1 MDKKS
6 KMKNRIFAGFL
17 ALTLMGCKPVLVKGE
32 ELVQEEIQT
41 DITLTEIVNDEDI
54 CLDEDYLNYLK
65 ENNIE
70 VINGDIKVETKEQFI
85 AIRDYYVNYLKSN
98 EELVDYVRLDDYD
111 FLYENGYIECDTN
124 GFVALNIFLLNS
136 HTINEELKQELIN
149 DGIVV
154 INEQMLTGNLW
165 EIQDFSVSI
174 PYYNRDSVNTGRD
187 SFVTFNPIVFD
198 GKIRRIYNMVE
209 NDMKSWNNNATA
221 NDYISLG
228 DKYLMCFSDLDEDAE
243 FKYSELD
250 AMSKYYLRLYTHP
263 IRKVLKNNYKYWLNV
278 SEALADD
285 FSSLEETKDYIKK
298 IVTPKVKVK

>member
-70 VINGDIKVETKEQFI
+70 VVDGGIKVETKEQFI

-98 EELVDYVRLDDYD
+98 EELAEQVDLDNYDYFYNLGEYDYD
-111 FLYENGYIECDTN
+111 ASGL
-124 GFVALNIFLLNS
+124 VALNIFLLNS
-136 HTINEELKQELIN
+136 HMISDELKQELI
-149 DGIVV
+149 DEKIVV
-154 INEQMLTGNLW
+154 VGEQL
-165 EIQDFSVSI
+165 FSCDLYAVDSFATSI

-198 GKIRRIYNMVE
+198 GKIRKIYNMVE

-228 DKYLMCFSDLDEDAE
+228 DKYLMCFSDLDKNAE

-250 AMSKYYLRLYTHP
+250 IMIKYYLECYMIP
-263 IRKVLKNNYKYWLNV
+263 IDDLLRKNYPYWLYF
-278 SEALADD
+278 SEATSSVS
-285 FSSLEETKDYIKK
+285 SSLKEIEDYIRG

>member
-41 DITLTEIVNDEDI
+41 DITLTGIVNDEDI

-111 FLYENGYIECDTN
+111 YFYNLGEDDYDTT
-124 GFVALNIFLLNS
+124 GLVALNIFLLNS
-136 HTINEELKQELIN
+136 HMISDELKQELI
-149 DGIVV
+149 DEKIVV
-154 INEQMLTGNLW
+154 VGELL
-165 EIQDFSVSI
+165 FSGDLYAVDSFATSI

-198 GKIRRIYNMVE
+198 GKIRKIYNMVE

-228 DKYLMCFSDLDEDAE
+228 DKYLMCFSDLDKNAE

-250 AMSKYYLRLYTHP
+250 IMIKYYLECYMIP
-263 IRKVLKNNYKYWLNV
+263 IDDLLRKNYPYWLYF
-278 SEALADD
+278 SEATSSVS
-285 FSSLEETKDYIKK
+285 SSLKEIEDYIRG

>member
-70 VINGDIKVETKEQFI
+70 VVNGDIKVETKEQFI

-111 FLYENGYIECDTN
+111 YFYNLGEDDYDTT
-124 GFVALNIFLLNS
+124 GLVALNIFLLNS
-136 HTINEELKQELIN
+136 HMISDELRQELI
-149 DGIVV
+149 DEKIVV
-154 INEQMLTGNLW
+154 VGELL
-165 EIQDFSVSI
+165 FSGDLYAVNSFATSI

-198 GKIRRIYNMVE
+198 GRIRKIYNMVE

-228 DKYLMCFSDLDEDAE
+228 DKYLMCFSDLDKNAE

-250 AMSKYYLRLYTHP
+250 VMSKYYLELYMIP
-263 IRKVLKNNYKYWLNV
+263 IDSLLKNNYQYWLYFA
-278 SEALADD
+278 EATSDD
-285 FSSLEETKDYIKK
+285 FSSLEETKEYIKK

>member
-70 VINGDIKVETKEQFI
+70 VVDGGIKVETKEQFI

-98 EELVDYVRLDDYD
+98 EELAEQVDLDNYDYFYNLGEYDYD
-111 FLYENGYIECDTN
+111 ASGL
-124 GFVALNIFLLNS
+124 VALNIFLLNS
-136 HTINEELKQELIN
+136 HMISDELKQELI
-149 DGIVV
+149 DEKIVV
-154 INEQMLTGNLW
+154 VGEQL
-165 EIQDFSVSI
+165 FSCDLYAVDSFATSI

-198 GKIRRIYNMVE
+198 GKIRKIYNMVE

>member
-111 FLYENGYIECDTN
+111 YFYNLGEDDCDTT
-124 GFVALNIFLLNS
+124 GLVALNIFLLNS
-136 HTINEELKQELIN
+136 HMISDELKQELI
-149 DGIVV
+149 DEKIVV
-154 INEQMLTGNLW
+154 VGELL
-165 EIQDFSVSI
+165 FSGDLYAVNSFATSI

-198 GKIRRIYNMVE
+198 GKIRKIYNMVE
-209 NDMKSWNNNATA
+209 NDMKSWNNNGGGIFVGITLFGI
-221 NDYISLG
+221 D
-228 DKYLMCFSDLDEDAE
+228 
-243 FKYSELD
+243 
-250 AMSKYYLRLYTHP
+250 
-263 IRKVLKNNYKYWLNV
+263 
-278 SEALADD
+278 
-285 FSSLEETKDYIKK
+285 
-298 IVTPKVKVK
+298 

>member
-41 DITLTEIVNDEDI
+41 DITLTGIVNDEDI

-98 EELVDYVRLDDYD
+98 EELAEQVDLDNYDYFYNLGEYDYD
-111 FLYENGYIECDTN
+111 ASGL
-124 GFVALNIFLLNS
+124 VALNIFLLNS
-136 HTINEELKQELIN
+136 HMISDELKQELI
-149 DGIVV
+149 DEKIVV
-154 INEQMLTGNLW
+154 VGEQL
-165 EIQDFSVSI
+165 FSCDLYAVNSFATSI

-198 GKIRRIYNMVE
+198 GKIRKIYNMVE

-228 DKYLMCFSDLDEDAE
+228 DKYLMCFSDLDKNAE

>member
-111 FLYENGYIECDTN
+111 YFYNLGEDDYDTT
-124 GFVALNIFLLNS
+124 GLVALNIFLLNS
-136 HTINEELKQELIN
+136 HMISDELKQELI
-149 DGIVV
+149 DEKIVV
-154 INEQMLTGNLW
+154 VGELL
-165 EIQDFSVSI
+165 FSGDLYAVNSFATSI

-198 GKIRRIYNMVE
+198 GKIRKIYNMVE

-228 DKYLMCFSDLDEDAE
+228 DKYLMCFSDLDKNAE

-250 AMSKYYLRLYTHP
+250 IMIKYYLECYMIP
-263 IRKVLKNNYKYWLNV
+263 IDDLLRKNYPYWLYF
-278 SEALADD
+278 SEATSSVS
-285 FSSLEETKDYIKK
+285 SSLKEIEDYIRG

>member
-228 DKYLMCFSDLDEDAE
+228 DKYLMCFSDLDKNAE

-250 AMSKYYLRLYTHP
+250 IMIKYYLECYMIP
-263 IRKVLKNNYKYWLNV
+263 IDDLLRKNYPYWLYF
-278 SEALADD
+278 SEATSSVS
-285 FSSLEETKDYIKK
+285 SSLKEIEDYIRG
-298 IVTPKVKVK
+298 IVSPKVKVK

>member
-1 MDKKS
+1 
-6 KMKNRIFAGFL
+6 
-17 ALTLMGCKPVLVKGE
+17 
-32 ELVQEEIQT
+32 
-41 DITLTEIVNDEDI
+41 

-98 EELVDYVRLDDYD
+98 EELAEQVDLDNYDYFYNLGEYDYD
-111 FLYENGYIECDTN
+111 ASGL
-124 GFVALNIFLLNS
+124 VALNIFLLNS
-136 HTINEELKQELIN
+136 HMISDELKQELI
-149 DGIVV
+149 DEKIVV
-154 INEQMLTGNLW
+154 VGEQL
-165 EIQDFSVSI
+165 FSCDLYAVNSFATSI

-198 GKIRRIYNMVE
+198 GKIRKIYNMVE

-250 AMSKYYLRLYTHP
+250 VMSKYYFHHYMIPMADL
-263 IRKVLKNNYKYWLNV
+263 LKNNYQYWLYV
-278 SEALADD
+278 SASIQSGLPH
-285 FSSLEETKDYIKK
+285 SIKDEIRN
-298 IVTPKVKVK
+298 VTPKVKVK